1 MTSRP
6 EHSASTVP
14 PAEVI
19 TRRTGVWDVTGGE
32 VGSDVGAVELAPVG
46 SREASAWATSAWL
59 RVRVDSPKM
68 PEPIS
73 VTAARVTPVARNAAA
88 SQPAT
93 ATAPRRSRGE
103 LLFIG
108 PVSTT
113 GR

>member
-1 MTSRP
+1 
-6 EHSASTVP
+6 
-14 PAEVI
+14 
-19 TRRTGVWDVTGGE
+19 
-32 VGSDVGAVELAPVG
+32 
-46 SREASAWATSAWL
+46 
-59 RVRVDSPKM
+59 
-68 PEPIS
+68 
-73 VTAARVTPVARNAAA
+73 VARNAAA